1 MKPLK
6 IISRASSY
14 RGIEKK
20 KLNHN
25 KMRREKMTKK
35 GDEKENESFLN
46 NFVG

>member
-6 IISRASSY
+6 IFSRASTYS
-14 RGIEKK
+14 RVEK

-25 KMRREKMTKK
+25 KMRKEKMTKK

-46 NFVG
+46 NFVE